1 MRFEFSH
8 RISRTALCA
17 AAVLVALSLVIAS
30 CGDDDDPNGPP
41 DDFVFATD
49 SASSYARVDRM
60 GMPAV
65 ATAVITSKD
74 AYNAGDP
81 TADAVFAGE
90 IETNVM
96 ALHAALDDDLTGL
109 DLTPCATMECVD
121 EQVEPYVVP
130 DVLRLDTAMPSGFPN
145 GRALEDQVVDV
156 TLALVLLDLGEHAVT
171 TFADIP
177 LNPPANDVSFSSAF
191 PYLAPTNTNAVPAPP
206 FFFAANPA
214 SEYTRV
220 DRMGVPAVATAL
232 IASKDEYNA
241 GDPVDDADFAEER
254 RDNISALH
262 QALDDDLEGLG
273 FAPCATLRCASQLG
287 QVAVPDVLT
296 LDMSMAAGFPNGRRL
311 PDQVIDLT
319 LAVVLLHLDSLEV
332 TTFADIPLNPDA
344 NDVDFLS
351 AFPYLAESQ

>member
-1 MRFEFSH
+1 MRFELSH

-41 DDFVFATD
+41 DEFVFATD
-49 SASSYARVDRM
+49 SASSYTRVDRM

-81 TADAVFAGE
+81 VGDAAFLSE
-90 IETNVM
+90 IDAKIMT
-96 ALHAALDDDLTGL
+96 LHAALDDDLTGL
-109 DLTPCATMECVD
+109 GLTPCATLECGD
-121 EQVEPYVVP
+121 EQVAPYVVP

-145 GRALEDQVVDV
+145 GRGLQDQVIDV
-156 TLALVLLDLGEHAVT
+156 TLALLLLDLDVHTVT

-177 LNPPANDVSFSSAF
+177 LNPPANDVAFSSAF
-191 PYLAPTNTNAVPAPP
+191 PYLAPTNTNPVPDP
-206 FFFAANPA
+206 FLFATNPA

-220 DRMGVPAVATAL
+220 DRMGAPAVATAL

-241 GDPVDDADFAEER
+241 GDPVDDADFAQER

-262 QALDDDLEGLG
+262 AALDDDLEGLG
-273 FAPCATLRCASQLG
+273 LTPCPTLRCASQLG

-296 LDMSMAAGFPNGRRL
+296 LDTSMAAGFPNGRRL